1 MGVIATL
8 ARKDL
13 RLLARDPRAIVIL
26 LAMPLIF
33 IAVLGV
39 SLGDGFGQKPADRL
53 RVSILVL
60 DEGPPRQFDQIAMLR
75 EGLGVVGTASSAPWE
90 ALAFA
95 HANARLWFPR
105 GSWSERLLSDLA
117 ETADIRVE
125 LIPSRADA
133 EALVQSGKR
142 AAVLILGPKF
152 SKRVARCSFLSPGW
166 RDGMTQMTMY
176 PHAGDPIALMGRGL
190 FDERQN
196 ALPLYLFDGLNPFHR
211 EGVNMPLLDV
221 EVLRDPTQQTA
232 AAIIDQ
238 VAQGSLLR
246 VIMPWMI
253 GRAFEKISDPQFLG
267 LLGKEPQ
274 LPLPVKVF
282 LTNPF
287 VPLQQKQLS
296 IGLQN
301 ALQNLFPRYNLT
313 AKTWSALTRSQET
326 PASGAEATPFQED
339 GIGLLRRGG
348 SRYQVLV
355 PSYLVMFAF
364 FLVLTVGWLIVA
376 ERRQGTLKRLSLA
389 PVSRAEILIG
399 KLLPCLLLSWFQ
411 GFCLLLA
418 GKFLFGMNWGTQP
431 GWLIAVVLATS
442 FAAMGLALWVA
453 ALARTE
459 TQVAIHGTLLV
470 LVLAGL
476 SGCLM
481 GDRSM
486 MPETMQ
492 QISRI
497 TPHAWALDAYRQLLT
512 NPEPRIGIV
521 VEACV
526 VLVGFGTAFLTLAWL
541 SLKWE

>member
-1 MGVIATL
+1 
-8 ARKDL
+8 
-13 RLLARDPRAIVIL
+13 
-26 LAMPLIF
+26 
-33 IAVLGV
+33 
-39 SLGDGFGQKPADRL
+39 
-53 RVSILVL
+53 
-60 DEGPPRQFDQIAMLR
+60 
-75 EGLGVVGTASSAPWE
+75 
-90 ALAFA
+90 
-95 HANARLWFPR
+95 
-105 GSWSERLLSDLA
+105 
-117 ETADIRVE
+117 
-125 LIPSRADA
+125 
-133 EALVQSGKR
+133 
-142 AAVLILGPKF
+142 
-152 SKRVARCSFLSPGW
+152 
-166 RDGMTQMTMY
+166 
-176 PHAGDPIALMGRGL
+176 
-190 FDERQN
+190 
-196 ALPLYLFDGLNPFHR
+196 
-211 EGVNMPLLDV
+211 
-221 EVLRDPTQQTA
+221 
-232 AAIIDQ
+232 
-238 VAQGSLLR
+238 
-246 VIMPWMI
+246 
-253 GRAFEKISDPQFLG
+253 

-326 PASGAEATPFQED
+326 TSPGAEAIPFQED

-431 GWLIAVVLATS
+431 GWLIVVVLATS

-459 TQVAIHGTLLV
+459 TQVAIYGTLLV

-512 NPEPRIGIV
+512 NPEPRIAIV

-526 VLVGFGTAFLTLAWL
+526 VLVGFGAAFLALAWL